1 MTQFFVI
8 FLRLEFLVGFQPI
21 LTSATIKKKIIE
33 RMERFVASKIYLETF
48 DPLLKAAVNLT
59 NVEID
64 K

>member
-1 MTQFFVI
+1 
-8 FLRLEFLVGFQPI
+8 
-21 LTSATIKKKIIE
+21 
-33 RMERFVASKIYLETF
+33 MERFVASKIYLGTF